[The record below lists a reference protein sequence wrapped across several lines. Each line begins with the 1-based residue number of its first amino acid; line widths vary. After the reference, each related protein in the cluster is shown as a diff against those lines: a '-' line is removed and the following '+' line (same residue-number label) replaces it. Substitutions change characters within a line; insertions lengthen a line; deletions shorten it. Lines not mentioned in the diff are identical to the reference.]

1 MYKNFLITES
11 EKNEIKKLYG
21 LIPEQNV
28 INKEKTKE
36 ISINFAEGKWK
47 VENYKDQIDKALNE
61 IRNFVKQ
68 NRGDIIEVT
77 INASESY
84 IPNYDTEVSPKKP
97 LNPGDLSKFRSES
110 IEKYLNTNAKDIL
123 SSIQIKK
130 ISGANGPEWDPKKG
144 KSVYQPYQYVKLTI
158 KVISKVRPEPVQCL
172 TNMEINFNYTDLSQ
186 GHRCNNATYQ
196 LYFTNSSVTQ
206 PTDKDLLIRIDG
218 KNYASLD
225 NFGSVY
231 DNKPGTCRIE
241 KNNEKSAYEDESCKR
256 YNKFIIT
263 SEIIERIGGSNLTP
277 DSKFKIWAKCVGT
290 TKSHPTFGTGCH
302 YDLPYYNEKKE
313 ESGIGEKRGIGEF
326 TITSGMGNITN
337 SKVYTPVE
345 KDKISL
351 LLEIEPCGS
360 PVS

>member
-21 LIPEQNV
+21 LISEQNV
-28 INKEKTKE
+28 INKEKTEE
-36 ISINFAEGKWK
+36 IFINFAEGKWK

-130 ISGANGPEWDPKKG
+130 ISGANGPKWDPEKD

-158 KVISKVRPEPVQCL
+158 KATSEVKPNPLQCL
-172 TNMEINFNYTDLSQ
+172 TDMEIEFNYTDLSQ

-206 PTDKDLLIRIDG
+206 PTEQDLLIRLDG
-218 KNYASLD
+218 AKYASLD
-225 NFGSVY
+225 NNGSIY
-231 DNKPGTCRIE
+231 DNNSGTCKTDIPAY
-241 KNNEKSAYEDESCKR
+241 KNESCKR
-256 YNKFIIT
+256 YNKFKIT

-290 TKSHPTFGTGCH
+290 TESHPTFGTGCH
-302 YDLPYYNEKKE
+302 YDKTNKQF
-313 ESGIGEKRGIGEF
+313 GIGEF
-326 TITSGMGNITN
+326 TITSGMGNIN
-337 SKVYTPVE
+337 NFKVYTPVK
-345 KDKISL
+345 KDEISL
-351 LLEIEPCGS
+351 LREIEPCGS
-360 PVS
+360 PVVVKK

>member
-21 LIPEQNV
+21 LISEQNV
-28 INKEKTKE
+28 KDEEKTEE
-36 ISINFAEGKWK
+36 IFINFGEGKWK
-47 VENYKDQIDKALNE
+47 VENYKEQINNAITK
-61 IRNFVKQ
+61 IRDFVKQ
-68 NRGDIIEVT
+68 NQGKIIEVT
-77 INASESY
+77 INASESK
-84 IPNYDTEVSPKKP
+84 IPNYDTEVSPKNP
-97 LNPGDLSKFRSES
+97 LDPGVLSKKRSES
-110 IEKYLNTNAKDIL
+110 IETYLNTNAKDIL

-130 ISGANGPEWDPKKG
+130 ISGANGPKWDPEKD

-158 KVISKVRPEPVQCL
+158 KATSEVKPNPLQCL
-172 TNMEINFNYTDLSQ
+172 TDMEIEFNYTDLSQ

-225 NFGSVY
+225 NNNSDY
-231 DNKPGTCRIE
+231 DNEKGKGTCDP
-241 KNNEKSAYEDESCKR
+241 KKSANKDETCKR
-256 YNKFIIT
+256 YNKFKIT

-290 TKSHPTFGTGCH
+290 TEPHPKFGTGCH
-302 YDLPYYNEKKE
+302 YDKTNKQF
-313 ESGIGEKRGIGEF
+313 GIGEF

-337 SKVYTPVE
+337 FKVYTPIE
-345 KDKISL
+345 KGKISL
-351 LLEIEPCGS
+351 LREIEPCGS
-360 PVS
+360 PVVVKK

>member
-130 ISGANGPEWDPKKG
+130 ISGANGPKWDPEKD

-158 KVISKVRPEPVQCL
+158 KATSEVKPNPLQCL
-172 TNMEINFNYTDLSQ
+172 TDMEIEFNYTDLSQ

-206 PTDKDLLIRIDG
+206 PTEQDLLIRLDG
-218 KNYASLD
+218 AKYASLD
-225 NFGSVY
+225 NNGSIY
-231 DNKPGTCRIE
+231 DNNSGTCKTDIPAY
-241 KNNEKSAYEDESCKR
+241 KNESCKR
-256 YNKFIIT
+256 YNKFKIT